1 MKISEVVF
9 LIYWLVQGYCTSDVH
24 IGYQVSLAIPT
35 SYCRG
40 FMGRAFLM
48 ESENQMVP
56 NFRAAISVEANNE
69 KYTCSLDVLLGDVKV
84 WSSGHLSK
92 FYTIDKCVLQLTQYG
107 DLLLTGQDD
116 RVGWKAGTSGQ
127 GVERLHLLGTG
138 NLVLVDAMNL
148 IKWQSFNF
156 PTNIMLWGQRLS
168 SRTRL
173 TAFPSN
179 NSSLSYS
186 FEIQYDKIA
195 LYLYSGKLKYSYW
208 GYTPLELEDLNI
220 TYVELTSNA
229 LEIFNNKNHRI
240 GRIKSDKIEPLRFL
254 ALGNITGNLG
264 FYYYSSEKGTF
275 EASYQALNTSC
286 DLPLACKPYGI
297 CTFSEKCSCIRLIKR
312 GDGLLSDC
320 AENVTEGFCGRNRSQ
335 MLQLQGV
342 MSVLRSNPYKVNVS
356 KEICANLCLDNCTFV
371 AALHFS
377 LVDSEDDHTKPG
389 ECYLYGLARG
399 VKQIQRDGRLSYM
412 VKVPAATDQDHDKH
426 SHWKKR
432 IPIVVGVVDGIVLL
446 LVLGGI
452 GYYVI
457 RKRRKPCAAT
467 AHSN

>member
-116 RVGWKAGTSGQ
+116 RVGWKAGTSRQ

-138 NLVLVDAMNL
+138 
-148 IKWQSFNF
+148 
-156 PTNIMLWGQRLS
+156 
-168 SRTRL
+168 
-173 TAFPSN
+173 
-179 NSSLSYS
+179 
-186 FEIQYDKIA
+186 
-195 LYLYSGKLKYSYW
+195 
-208 GYTPLELEDLNI
+208 
-220 TYVELTSNA
+220 
-229 LEIFNNKNHRI
+229 
-240 GRIKSDKIEPLRFL
+240 
-254 ALGNITGNLG
+254 
-264 FYYYSSEKGTF
+264 
-275 EASYQALNTSC
+275 
-286 DLPLACKPYGI
+286 
-297 CTFSEKCSCIRLIKR
+297 KCSCIRLIKR

-356 KEICANLCLDNCTFV
+356 KEMCANLCLDNCTCV

-457 RKRRKPCAAT
+457 RKRRKQCAAT

>member
-1 MKISEVVF
+1 MKIYELFF
-9 LIYWLVQGYCTSDVH
+9 LICWLAHGYCTSDIH

-35 SYCRG
+35 SYSRG

-48 ESENQMVP
+48 ETDHNQIGP
-56 NFRAAISVEANNE
+56 NFRGAISVEASND
-69 KYTCSLDVLLGDVKV
+69 KYTCSLDVFLGDVKV
-84 WSSGHLSK
+84 WSSGHLSQ
-92 FYTIDKCVLQLTQYG
+92 FYTIDKCTLQLTQYG
-107 DLLLTGQDD
+107 DLLLKGGLDD

-127 GVERLHLLGTG
+127 GVQRLDLLGTG

-173 TAFPSN
+173 TSFPS

-208 GYTPLELEDLNI
+208 EYTPLDLDGLNI

-229 LEIFNNKNHRI
+229 LEIFNNKNYRI
-240 GRIKSDKIEPLRFL
+240 GRITSDKTEPLRFL
-254 ALGNITGNLG
+254 ALGNSTGNLG
-264 FYYYSSEKGTF
+264 FYYYSYDKGKF

-320 AENVTEGFCGRNRSQ
+320 TENVTEGICGRNDSQ
-335 MLQLQGV
+335 MLELQGV
-342 MSVLRSNPYKVNVS
+342 TSVLKSNPYKVNVT
-356 KEICANLCLDNCTFV
+356 KEICANLCLDNCTCV

-377 LVDSEDDHTKPG
+377 FEDDPAKPG
-389 ECYLYGLARG
+389 ECYMFGLARG
-399 VKQIQRDGRLSYM
+399 VKQIERDGRLSYM
-412 VKVPAATDQDHDKH
+412 VKVPKGTDQGHDKH
-426 SHWKKR
+426 SHWKKW
-432 IPIVVGVVDGIVLL
+432 IPIVVGVVDGVVLL
-446 LVLGGI
+446 LVLGGV
-452 GYYVI
+452 GYYII
-457 RKRRKPCAAT
+457 RKRRKSCADT
-467 AHSN
+467 GHSN